1 MTPENNEKIMKKGTG
16 TNTNNNQK
24 QPGEDFVF
32 RRKEDQIKYDTTNK
46 IVSIVKWLIALNFLL
61 LYFFYSV
68 TKDNKILVE
77 YQMRMI
83 GDISKKIERSQFLQ
97 IQSPPGAPASQGMI
111 KTESKEYKSVFDTSV
126 NAGKCMACHDSSQ
139 NPIALE
145 PMWDYGDFRKY
156 VRGEIRIPT
165 NTIMPKYSENDIS
178 NGELEKMY
186 FELKE

>member
-1 MTPENNEKIMKKGTG
+1 MTPENNEKIMKKC

-46 IVSIVKWLIALNFLL
+46 IVSIVKWLIVLNFIL

-83 GDISKKIERSQFLQ
+83 GDISKKIERAHFSE
-97 IQSPPGAPASQGMI
+97 IPSPPGAPATQGI
-111 KTESKEYKSVFDTSV
+111 SKEYKSVFDTSV
-126 NAGKCMACHDSSQ
+126 NAGKCMSCHDSSQ
-139 NPIALE
+139 NPIRLE

-156 VRGEIRIPT
+156 VRGEKRIPT
-165 NTIMPKYSENDIS
+165 NTIMPKFLENDIS
-178 NGELEKMY
+178 NRELEKMY